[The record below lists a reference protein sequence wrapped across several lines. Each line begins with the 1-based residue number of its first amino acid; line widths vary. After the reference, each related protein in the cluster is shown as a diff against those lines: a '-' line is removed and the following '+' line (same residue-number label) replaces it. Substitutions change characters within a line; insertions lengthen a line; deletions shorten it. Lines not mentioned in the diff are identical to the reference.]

1 MIRDIMIHVD
11 GSSQDEI
18 RLAHGEALAQAFK
31 AHLTGLF
38 VNCLPGF
45 AISAD
50 AAGTGAVYMAELMEE
65 AMADGDR
72 VADDVKRRL
81 DRVSVPH
88 DMLRIDAVPDNVG
101 RQASV
106 AARYADLFL
115 AVRPSAGSD
124 EGMRWMSLVE
134 GVLFGSSRG
143 VCLVPDGRRAGPIK
157 RVVIGWNGSREAA
170 RAVAEAMPFLR
181 KATKVV
187 VLKAERDPGEDD
199 LDTRLARHLDRH
211 GVEATLHDVRSRD
224 PADAIIAE
232 ASAIEADMIVIGAY
246 GHSRLREW
254 ALGGVTRDLLLR
266 SPLPLLLA
274 H

>member
-1 MIRDIMIHVD
+1 MIRDIMVHVD
-11 GSSQDEI
+11 GSSQDET
-18 RLAHGEALAQAFK
+18 RLAHAEVLAQAFK
-31 AHLTGLF
+31 AHLTALF
-38 VNCLPGF
+38 VNRLPGF
-45 AISAD
+45 AVSAD

-72 VADDVKRRL
+72 LADEIKRRL
-81 DRVSVPH
+81 QHLSIPH
-88 DMLRIDAVPDNVG
+88 DMQRVDGVPDNIG

-115 AVRPSAGSD
+115 AMRPSAGSD
-124 EGMRWMSLVE
+124 EEMRWMGLVE

-143 VCLVPDGRRAGPIK
+143 VYLVPDGRRAAPIK

-181 KATKVV
+181 KAAKVV
-187 VLKAERDPGEDD
+187 VLTAERDPVADE

-211 GVEATLHDVRSRD
+211 DVKATLHDVRSRD
-224 PADAIIAE
+224 PADAILAE
-232 ASAIEADMIVIGAY
+232 AAAIEADMIVIGAY

-254 ALGGVTRDLLLR
+254 MLGGVTRDLMLR

>member
-1 MIRDIMIHVD
+1 MIRDIMVHLD

-18 RLAHGEALAQAFK
+18 RLSHAETLAQAFK
-31 AHLTGLF
+31 AHLTALF
-38 VNCLPGF
+38 ANRLPGF

-72 VADDVKRRL
+72 LADDIKRRL
-81 DRVSVPH
+81 DRLSAPH
-88 DMLRIDAVPDNVG
+88 DMLRVDAVPDNVG
-101 RQASV
+101 RQVSV

-115 AVRPSAGSD
+115 TVRPSAGSD
-124 EGMRWMSLVE
+124 EGMRWMGLVE

-143 VCLVPDGRRAGPIK
+143 VLLVPEGRPANPIK
-157 RVVIGWNGSREAA
+157 RIVVGWNGSRESA

-181 KATKVV
+181 KAAKVV
-187 VLKAERDPGEDD
+187 VLTAERDPGADD
-199 LDTRLARHLDRH
+199 LDTRLVRHLDRH
-211 GVEATLHDVRSRD
+211 EVKATLHDVRSRD
-224 PADAIIAE
+224 PADAILAE

>member
-1 MIRDIMIHVD
+1 MVHVD
-11 GSSQDEI
+11 GSSQDEV
-18 RLAHGEALAQAFK
+18 RLSHAEALAQVFK
-31 AHLTGLF
+31 AHLTALF
-38 VNCLPGF
+38 VNGLPGF

-50 AAGTGAVYMAELMEE
+50 AAGTGAVYMAQLMEE

-72 VADDVKRRL
+72 LAEEIKRRL
-81 DRVSVPH
+81 ERMAMPNEVIRV
-88 DMLRIDAVPDNVG
+88 DAVPDNVG
-101 RQASV
+101 PQASV

-115 AVRPSAGSD
+115 ALRPSDAND
-124 EGMRWMSLVE
+124 REMRWMGLVE

-143 VCLVPDGRRAGPIK
+143 VLLVPDGRPVAPI
-157 RVVIGWNGSREAA
+157 RRIVIGWNGSREAA

-181 KATKVV
+181 KAAKVS
-187 VLKAERDPGEDD
+187 VLTAERDPGADD

-211 GVEATLHDVRSRD
+211 GVKATLHDVRSRD

-266 SPLPLLLA
+266 APVPLLLA